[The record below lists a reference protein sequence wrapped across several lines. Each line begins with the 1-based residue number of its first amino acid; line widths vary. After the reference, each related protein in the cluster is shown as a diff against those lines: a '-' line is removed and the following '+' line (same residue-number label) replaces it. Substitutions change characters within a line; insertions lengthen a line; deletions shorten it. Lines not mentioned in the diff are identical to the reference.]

1 MANVVVV
8 GSQWGD
14 EGKGKIVDWLS
25 EQADIVVR
33 FQGGHNAG
41 HTLVIDGK
49 TYKLSLL
56 PSGVVRAGKLSI
68 IGNGV
73 VIDPQALIE
82 EIAQLNQQGIAV
94 TPDNLRIAENA
105 ILILP
110 LHRELEAL
118 READTSATRIGTT
131 KRGIGPA
138 YEDKVGRRAI
148 RFMDLADLPALMPKI
163 ERLLAHHNALRRGH
177 GLAEIEPQTV
187 YDPLAAIAPKVLPY
201 MDTVWSLLDD
211 KRREGKR
218 ILFEGAQGALLD
230 IDHGTYPYVTS
241 SNTVAAQAATGSGVG
256 PSAIDYVLGICKAY
270 TTRVG
275 LGPFPTDQMDNEI
288 GKLLGERGHEFGVV
302 TGRARRCGW
311 FDAVLVRQTVRT
323 CGIDGLALTKLDIL
337 DGFDAIKV
345 CTAYRLDGRVID
357 YLPAGEQAQARVEP
371 VYETIEGWK
380 EPTLRARSWAQLPA
394 QAIKYVRRIEELVGC
409 PVAVLSTSPER
420 EDTILVQN
428 PFEA

>member
-41 HTLVIDGK
+41 HTLVIDGA

-56 PSGVVRAGKLSI
+56 PSGVVRGGKLSV

-73 VIDPQALIE
+73 VIDPQALLN
-82 EIAQLNQQGIAV
+82 EIDTLKKQGVAV

-105 ILILP
+105 TLILP
-110 LHRELEAL
+110 LHQQLDEIRESG
-118 READTSATRIGTT
+118 TSKIGTT

-148 RFMDLADLPALMPKI
+148 RFMDLADLPALAPKI
-163 ERLLAHHNALRRGH
+163 DRLLAHHNALRRGLSLPELD
-177 GLAEIEPQTV
+177 GKAIYQ
-187 YDPLAAIAPKVLPY
+187 YLAAIAPKVLPY
-201 MDTVWSLLDD
+201 MDSVWLLLDG

-241 SNTVAAQAATGSGVG
+241 SNTVAAQAATGSGLG
-256 PSAIDYVLGICKAY
+256 PNAIDYVLGICKAY

-275 LGPFPTDQMDNEI
+275 LGPFPTDQMDNGI
-288 GKLLGERGHEFGVV
+288 GKTLGERGREFGTV

-323 CGIDGLALTKLDIL
+323 SGIDGLALTKLDIL
-337 DGFDAIKV
+337 DGFDELKV
-345 CTAYRLDGRVID
+345 CVGYKLDGRDLD

-371 VYETIEGWK
+371 VYETIDGWK
-380 EPTLRARSWAQLPA
+380 EPTANARSWAQLPA

-409 PVAVLSTSPER
+409 PVALLSTSPER
-420 EDTILVQN
+420 EDTILMTN
-428 PFEA
+428 PFEI

>member
-25 EQADIVVR
+25 EQADVVVR

-56 PSGVVRAGKLSI
+56 PSGVVRRNKLSV

-73 VIDPQALIE
+73 VVDPRALVDEIDRLT
-82 EIAQLNQQGIAV
+82 AQGVAV

-105 ILILP
+105 ALILS
-110 LHRELEAL
+110 LHRELDSL
-118 READTSATRIGTT
+118 RESSGTGTRIGTT

-148 RFMDLADLPALMPKI
+148 RIMDLADSQGLMRKI
-163 ERLLAHHNALRRGH
+163 ERLLAHHNALRRGL
-177 GLAEIEPQTV
+177 GLPEIDGKDIHAELMA
-187 YDPLAAIAPKVLPY
+187 LAPRVLPF
-201 MDTVWSLLDD
+201 VASSWSLLDE

-230 IDHGTYPYVTS
+230 VDHGTYPFVTS
-241 SNTVAAQAATGSGVG
+241 SNTVAAQAATGSGLG
-256 PSAIDYVLGICKAY
+256 PGAIDYVLGICKAY

-275 LGPFPTDQMDNEI
+275 EGPFPTEQDNDIGREI
-288 GKLLGERGHEFGVV
+288 GKRGHEFGTV
-302 TGRARRCGW
+302 TGRPRRCGW

-323 CGIDGLALTKLDIL
+323 SGINGLALTKLDIL
-337 DGFDAIKV
+337 DGFKEIQV
-345 CTAYRLDGRVID
+345 CVRYRLDGRDID
-357 YLPAGEQAQARVEP
+357 HLPAGELAQARVEP
-371 VYETIEGWK
+371 VYETVEGWQDV
-380 EPTLRARSWAQLPA
+380 TAGARSWAELPA

-409 PVAVLSTSPER
+409 PVALLSTSPER